1 MYIRTVKTKDIDAV
15 EGKSVSLPC
24 PISAPLDD
32 VYMVLWFR
40 DNAGIPLYR
49 NTIWIRR
56 GQSPKPICFCVNR
69 CSSFDVRDKMN
80 SDQARHWSA
89 PEVFG
94 SRAKF
99 HFDSQP
105 ATLEIKV
112 GVKILILFN
121 SALIMMSMKSRYRER
136 DVAIGIFNSNSLLH
150 SRSRQ

>member
-40 DNAGIPLYR
+40 DNAGIPLY
-49 NTIWIRR
+49 
-56 GQSPKPICFCVNR
+56 
-69 CSSFDVRDKMN
+69 SFDVRDKMN

-112 GVKILILFN
+112 GVK
-121 SALIMMSMKSRYRER
+121 SKY
-136 DVAIGIFNSNSLLH
+136 LL
-150 SRSRQ
+150 